1 MSLQDAKD
9 RVKAEL
15 EERLKAQAGAAR
27 VYDDPKDAR
36 AEAAYIANGR
46 LARQAAAD
54 HGAPTLLVQSDNN
67 DLSVVEATTLDRAVF
82 HAEVESELV
91 SLLLPH
97 VDHVPIPS
105 EWKARWCTS
114 FVEHTILAII
124 DVDRLTDAM
133 EYVISKQRE
142 EHLYSGDNRLLRGRT
157 T

>member
-15 EERLKAQAGAAR
+15 EERLKAPAGAAR

-82 HAEVESELV
+82 HAEVESEL
-91 SLLLPH
+91 LLLSACCYRMLTMFRSRRNGRPGGA
-97 VDHVPIPS
+97 P
-105 EWKARWCTS
+105 
-114 FVEHTILAII
+114 
-124 DVDRLTDAM
+124 RLWSTRF
-133 EYVISKQRE
+133 S
-142 EHLYSGDNRLLRGRT
+142 L
-157 T
+157 